1 MEKIHLNN
9 VNPNFNINENN
20 QLNFEKGQTYL
31 AKILENTPSGVL
43 LKINNT
49 VFQAKTEHEFPVN
62 TQLFLTVISQ
72 TDEQTILSL
81 KNHINYYNLDISSIV
96 HNLGLDDSSEIR
108 LLIEKLIETKQ
119 HISKENI
126 EAMKQLINRL
136 PLEYIDSLDIIS
148 DPSIFLGIF
157 SFLSKDAGFSLFLN
171 EKNTNH
177 NQKSHLEVNILY
189 QSNAL
194 GFILTNVS
202 WCEKI
207 KITIKCSLESTY
219 KLIQTDLEMLKQKIN
234 VFVSGNVDLIV
245 VFDNDLVKKIHAVKE
260 EQKTKLLGI
269 DIRI

>member
-49 VFQAKTEHEFPVN
+49 VFQAKTDHEFPVN

-108 LLIEKLIETKQ
+108 LLIE
-119 HISKENI
+119 N
-126 EAMKQLINRL
+126 
-136 PLEYIDSLDIIS
+136 
-148 DPSIFLGIF
+148 
-157 SFLSKDAGFSLFLN
+157 
-171 EKNTNH
+171 
-177 NQKSHLEVNILY
+177 
-189 QSNAL
+189 
-194 GFILTNVS
+194 
-202 WCEKI
+202 
-207 KITIKCSLESTY
+207 
-219 KLIQTDLEMLKQKIN
+219 
-234 VFVSGNVDLIV
+234 
-245 VFDNDLVKKIHAVKE
+245 
-260 EQKTKLLGI
+260 
-269 DIRI
+269 